1 MLSVIPDLLGAF
13 WDSILDTI
21 DALAKVPLRGWVT
34 VIGLVT
40 LVNCAAI
47 FNLWTG
53 IGGLL

>member
-1 MLSVIPDLLGAF
+1 MIPDLLGAF